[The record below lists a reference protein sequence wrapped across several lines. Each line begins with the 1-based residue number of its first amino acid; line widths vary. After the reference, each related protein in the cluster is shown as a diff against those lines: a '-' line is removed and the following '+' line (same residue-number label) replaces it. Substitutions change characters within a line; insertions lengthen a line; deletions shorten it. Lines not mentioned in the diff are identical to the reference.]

1 MFIWPLTRPCA
12 RPLYV
17 LMKSDQ
23 FSAVLKMLPTTE
35 GDEGWLKVPSD
46 QLLSVYAAHDGVSLH
61 VAKIESLKLEGALLR
76 ARTHRGEQYVLVL
89 DDVFA
94 LAADAA
100 SSVARKAG
108 FGAE

>member
-1 MFIWPLTRPCA
+1 MTLE
-12 RPLYV
+12 
-17 LMKSDQ
+17 Q
-23 FSAVLKMLPTTE
+23 FNAVLKMLPVSE
-35 GDEGWLKVPSD
+35 GAEGWLTVPSD

-61 VAKIESLKLEGALLR
+61 VAKIEKLKLEGALLR
-76 ARTHRGEQYVLVL
+76 TRTHRGEQYVLVL

-94 LAADAA
+94 MAADAA